1 MKGVIKK
8 LLSMPKSRIVIGLM
22 CILFI
27 AGFLMNSCSSS
38 SEINKGQPM
47 NSSIENTPLNL
58 QQNNSIPV
66 SNYQQKLQR
75 YNSDQY
81 NQAAITGKSYFQ
93 RPDGRVNNMASAQS
107 QLIDHHDKSHTDKA
121 DKKGMPEKSPV
132 DKSIKADPKQST
144 LLQINQQ
151 LNHVSDE
158 DQTTAIERRSQEDLD
173 AVYNKPLN
181 NEQAEQLY
189 QKDVQGVVSGWAN
202 KSQMAMTQSP
212 KDSSGNM
219 SDNTSHLDKSILVKA
234 GYIGFAVIDTSV
246 NSDQVGTPV
255 LAHIVEGPLKG
266 AKLLGGFTREGDY
279 IVVKFNLMSMP
290 SREHSIAINAYAVDG
305 STAQIA
311 LASDVN
317 HHYIERYG
325 SLFAAAFLQGFGT
338 YFSNQ
343 NQNQQICLSGQSGGI
358 LPCFNVNNNNQ
369 PTVRSAAFSGL
380 GQVGTALSANMA
392 SIFNRPPTVKLYQG
406 TGVGIL
412 FTNDVSA

>member
-8 LLSMPKSRIVIGLM
+8 LLSMPKSRIVIAVM

-38 SEINKGQPM
+38 SGTDQQHVM
-47 NSSIENTPLNL
+47 NSSIESTPLNL
-58 QQNNSIPV
+58 QQNNTISV

-81 NQAAITGKSYFQ
+81 DQAAITGKSYFQ
-93 RPDGRVNNMASAQS
+93 HPDGRITQMTDTQS
-107 QLIDHHDKSHTDKA
+107 EVIHQHQKDHHNDINKA
-121 DKKGMPEKSPV
+121 DAPQHNPIDGKA
-132 DKSIKADPKQST
+132 SISLAQKLASQNDQYKDSANNNDQAADIQK
-144 LLQINQQ
+144 
-151 LNHVSDE
+151 
-158 DQTTAIERRSQEDLD
+158 RSQEDLD
-173 AVYNKPLN
+173 AVYNKPLS

-189 QKDVQGVVSGWAN
+189 QKDVQGVVAGWAN

-212 KDSSGNM
+212 KVDS
-219 SDNTSHLDKSILVKA
+219 NTGTNNIDHLDKAVLVKA

-246 NSDQVGTPV
+246 NSDQIGTPV

-266 AKLLGGFTREGDY
+266 SKLLGGFTREGDY
-279 IVVKFNLMSMP
+279 VVVKFNLMSMP
-290 SREHSIAINAYAVDG
+290 GRNQSIAINAYAVDG

-343 NQNQQICLSGQSGGI
+343 NQNQQICLSGQSGGL
-358 LPCFNVNNNNQ
+358 LPCFNVNNNSQ